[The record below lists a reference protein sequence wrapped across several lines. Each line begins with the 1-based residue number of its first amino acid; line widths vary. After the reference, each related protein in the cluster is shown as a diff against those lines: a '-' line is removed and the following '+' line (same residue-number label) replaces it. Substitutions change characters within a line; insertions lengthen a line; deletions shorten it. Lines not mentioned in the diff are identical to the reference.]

1 MSNINMSIIDIFF
14 KDNLFTNLKGLYD
27 NLNNRVHG

>member
-14 KDNLFTNLKGLYD
+14 KDNLFTNLMGLYD